1 MSKARKLTADRL
13 HKLVLEE
20 KAKYES
26 SLNEASVKAKE
37 VDASDLASTLEKHVD
52 HLAVLKIKET
62 QARLELK
69 RIQEQKRAITKKLAK
84 LKS

>member
-1 MSKARKLTADRL
+1 MFKPRKLTARRL

-20 KAKYES
+20 KEKYEKD
-26 SLNEASVKAKE
+26 LKAAAKKTKKVEADEFA
-37 VDASDLASTLEKHVD
+37 DTLEKDID

-69 RIQEQKRAITKKLAK
+69 KIQEQRAKIAKKLSK